1 MVFNLFIQLLLDECG
16 DSYAVDGRFCLFVCP
31 VRARAYAR
39 SCVRQTEFATVQ
51 ESAVFS
57 AITRENSALTQT
69 LLMRL
74 QAQSALALAL
84 ESTACMHRK
93 WSIQAQFGFVPTLES
108 TSFLVTIQEGVGI
121 TEGQCLPEMD
131 EHKAGGDK
139 PTPLRYLNSY
149 YQSQG
154 NCSMKADRRE
164 WTGASRCP
172 YESLRLQHS
181 PFERKLVLASI
192 CQTQPFNI
200 LVGYLIP

>member
-84 ESTACMHRK
+84 ESTR
-93 WSIQAQFGFVPTLES
+93 
-108 TSFLVTIQEGVGI
+108 SF
-121 TEGQCLPEMD
+121 
-131 EHKAGGDK
+131 HFA
-139 PTPLRYLNSY
+139 
-149 YQSQG
+149 
-154 NCSMKADRRE
+154 
-164 WTGASRCP
+164 
-172 YESLRLQHS
+172 LRLGLTPSYMAETNHYADQLS
-181 PFERKLVLASI
+181 LATNKIDKIMI
-192 CQTQPFNI
+192 CIFYTFCGFRAYIN
-200 LVGYLIP
+200 